1 MRAEI
6 DTTKDM
12 KLRLA
17 VMEKLAGDPRTGQAN
32 IRVGVLNGIVHLAG
46 EAPTVETWCLA
57 EILAEEVEGVRA
69 VVNRI
74 ETAGAPSPA
83 RAIHLRFLKSN
94 NNEQGSKGHHAG
106 CNDEP

>member
-1 MRAEI
+1 MQAEK
-6 DTTKDM
+6 DSTKDK

-74 ETAGAPSPA
+74 EAAGAPSPA
-83 RAIHLRFLKSN
+83 RPIHLRFLKSN
-94 NNEQGSKGHHAG
+94 NNDQVSKGHRVG
-106 CNDEP
+106 SDEEP